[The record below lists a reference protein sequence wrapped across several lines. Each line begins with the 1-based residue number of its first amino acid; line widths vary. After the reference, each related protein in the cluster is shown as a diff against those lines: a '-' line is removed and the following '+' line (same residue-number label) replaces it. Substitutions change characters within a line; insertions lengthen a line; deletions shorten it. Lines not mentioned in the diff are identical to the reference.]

1 MQDYSSHQ
9 SLNSNSKTTIED
21 FKFLYSV
28 DQLAQSTFFEKLFES
43 YQTLLPKDDLLLMD
57 YSISLQIYKNY
68 WSR

>member
-43 YQTLLPKDDLLLMD
+43 YQTLLPKDDFLLMD